1 MKLMLEF
8 GQRMPITNTYLIRI
22 RTMYNTVSARAANAY
37 RKVSAETNVD
47 GASPHQLIALLFD
60 GLRQALASAE
70 AAMLRG
76 DIPGKGLQIV
86 RSVRFIEEG
95 LKGGLDDVNGGDL
108 AVKLRALYDFCI
120 LRLTIAN
127 TRNDPKIVAEVAS
140 LIAPVAQGWQEIG
153 RSVAVP
159 SN

>member
-1 MKLMLEF
+1 
-8 GQRMPITNTYLIRI
+8 
-22 RTMYNTVSARAANAY
+22 MYNAVSSRAANAY

-70 AAMLRG
+70 AALLRG
-76 DIPGKGLQIV
+76 DMAVKGAQIV

-95 LKGGLDDVNGGDL
+95 LKGGLDDAKGGDL
-108 AVKLRALYDFCI
+108 AARLRALYDYCI

-127 TRNDPKIVAEVAS
+127 TRNDARIVAEVAS

-159 SN
+159 SI